1 MGGYPIVAAVGTLA
15 ATNYSFTFVN
25 GTLTVGKATVT
36 VTADAAVAG
45 VWGGEPTFTAAYSGF
60 VNGDT
65 LATSGVTGRT
75 ELTTTA
81 TPASAMGGYP
91 IVAAVGTL
99 AATNY
104 SFTFVNGT
112 LTVGKA
118 TVTVTADA
126 ASRAYGAA
134 NPTFTAGIQRVRQRR
149 HVGRPAASRAHRV

>member
-1 MGGYPIVAAVGTLA
+1 
-15 ATNYSFTFVN
+15 VN

-36 VTADAAVAG
+36 VTADAASRAYG
-45 VWGGEPTFTAAYSGF
+45 AANPAFTAAYSGF

-65 LATSGVTGRT
+65 LATSGVTGAPS
-75 ELTTTA
+75 LTTTA

-126 ASRAYGAA
+126 ASRRMGGE
-134 NPTFTAGIQRVRQRR
+134 PDVHSGIQRVRQRDTLATSG
-149 HVGRPAASRAHRV
+149 VTGARV